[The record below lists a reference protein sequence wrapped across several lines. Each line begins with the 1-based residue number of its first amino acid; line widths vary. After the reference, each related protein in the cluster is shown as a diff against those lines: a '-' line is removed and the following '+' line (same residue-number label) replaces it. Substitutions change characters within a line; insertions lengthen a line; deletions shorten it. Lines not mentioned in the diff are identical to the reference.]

1 MDRKS
6 QHGCQRQRNS
16 VNEIFHLLSMP
27 SSFRLNDIN
36 IQQGAC
42 LPFMAKLNLF
52 PKALIAAYHGD
63 NSGGKI
69 YSEEDFFYSI
79 LDDTLQPDRK

>member
-1 MDRKS
+1 
-6 QHGCQRQRNS
+6 
-16 VNEIFHLLSMP
+16 
-27 SSFRLNDIN
+27 
-36 IQQGAC
+36 
-42 LPFMAKLNLF
+42 MAKLNLF
-52 PKALIAAYHGD
+52 PKALLAAYHGD